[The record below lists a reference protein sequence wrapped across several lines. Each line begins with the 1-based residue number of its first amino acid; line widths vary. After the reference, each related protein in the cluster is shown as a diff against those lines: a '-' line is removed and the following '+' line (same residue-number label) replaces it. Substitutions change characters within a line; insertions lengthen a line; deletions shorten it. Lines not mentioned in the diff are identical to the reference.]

1 MQITKEQVLKALK
14 TITLPGGGVDL
25 VSAGAVTNVLIF
37 GTEVVLEVQI
47 ENPTLQYKKNCYGM
61 LIGVI

>member
-14 TITLPGGGVDL
+14 TITLPGGGGDL
-25 VSAGAVTNVLIF
+25 VSSGAVTNVLIF

-47 ENPTLQYKKNCYGM
+47 ENPTLQYK
-61 LIGVI
+61 